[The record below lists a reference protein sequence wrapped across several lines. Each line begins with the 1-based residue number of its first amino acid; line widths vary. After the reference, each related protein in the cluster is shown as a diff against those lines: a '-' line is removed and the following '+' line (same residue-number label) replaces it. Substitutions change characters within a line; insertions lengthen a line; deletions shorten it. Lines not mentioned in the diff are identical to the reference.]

1 MQIFTLQNIGKAIL
15 ISVKIDF
22 KTKAVCR
29 DKGYVIMIKK
39 RAIHPENVTGKQTHT
54 ETTATKNK

>member
-1 MQIFTLQNIGKAIL
+1 MQIFTPQTIGKAIL

-29 DKGYVIMIKK
+29 DKGYVIMILKS
-39 RAIHPENVTGKQTHT
+39 AIHPENVTSKQTHT